1 MSSSLGRVKEGLIW
15 IMQVLKSQSK
25 VSIEWHWYLLASSE
39 FLQKGQGPRVSSE
52 ALLLVWNPQRWIPY
66 AL

>member
-1 MSSSLGRVKEGLIW
+1 M
-15 IMQVLKSQSK
+15 MQVLKSQSK